1 MESKAM
7 TTLTRLVLVDD
18 HSIVRHSLSA
28 YLNAQPDLN
37 VVGAAAS
44 GEVLLAQLDLW
55 QPDVIIMDI
64 AMPGGI
70 NGIETTQQVI
80 RRLPTVKVIMLSG
93 FDDEARIIGAL
104 RAGALTYLAKDAEP
118 ETLLATIRQA
128 AQGKATLDPALQQL
142 LLAAQGTRY
151 RDLLTNRE
159 LDVLQGIADGLTNHE
174 IAQRL
179 TITDETV
186 KTHISSMLRK
196 LNLSH
201 RTQLALFALRNGWVQ

>member
-1 MESKAM
+1 M

-142 LLAAQGTRY
+142 LLTAQGTRY

-186 KTHISSMLRK
+186 KSHISSMLRK
-196 LNLSH
+196 LTLSH

>member
-1 MESKAM
+1 M

>member
-1 MESKAM
+1 
-7 TTLTRLVLVDD
+7 
-18 HSIVRHSLSA
+18 
-28 YLNAQPDLN
+28 
-37 VVGAAAS
+37 
-44 GEVLLAQLDLW
+44 
-55 QPDVIIMDI
+55 MDI
-64 AMPGGI
+64 ARPGGI

-142 LLAAQGTRY
+142 LLTAQGTRY

-186 KTHISSMLRK
+186 KSHISSMLRK
-196 LNLSH
+196 LTLSH

>member
-1 MESKAM
+1 M
-7 TTLTRLVLVDD
+7 TTRTRLVLVDD
-18 HSIVRHSLSA
+18 HSIVRHSLTA

-37 VVGAAAS
+37 VVGTAAS
-44 GEVLLAQLDLW
+44 GEALLAQLELW

-118 ETLLATIRQA
+118 ETLLAAIRQA

-142 LLAAQGTRY
+142 LLTAQGTRY

-186 KTHISSMLRK
+186 KTHLSSMLRK

>member
-7 TTLTRLVLVDD
+7 TTHTRLVLVDD

-142 LLAAQGTRY
+142 LLTAQGTRY

-186 KTHISSMLRK
+186 KSHISSMLRK
-196 LNLSH
+196 LTLSH

>member
-1 MESKAM
+1 M

-142 LLAAQGTRY
+142 LLTAQGTRY

>member
-142 LLAAQGTRY
+142 LLTAQGTRY

>member
-1 MESKAM
+1 M

-186 KTHISSMLRK
+186 KSHISSMLRK
-196 LNLSH
+196 LTLSH
-201 RTQLALFALRNGWVQ
+201 RTQLALFALRNGWVH